1 MNLQSPTNTLP
12 PSLQIPKS
20 LLIIAKFVQFV
31 SHRLVV
37 LLAARLFTT
46 PIRFKMPKREL
57 PMEESSQKSRLF
69 IPEIKKEI
77 QVLSYGYSDKKVLL
91 AHGWSGRSTQLFM
104 IANRLLEK
112 GYMVI
117 SFDGPAHGKS
127 SGKTTNMVEYMTTIK
142 AINKEHGPFDAAV
155 GHSFGGMATVNTN
168 SETVIFNTIV
178 TIGSGDK
185 VEDILSNF
193 TNSLGL
199 TKSISKKLETYFESK
214 WNVKISDFAVYKAAK
229 KMKTPTL
236 VVHDMIDGD
245 VAVGCAQNIRQNIE
259 NGRLLITNGLG
270 HTKILRDK
278 KTTHKIVDFI
288 IKNSKKIK

>member
-1 MNLQSPTNTLP
+1 MILQSPTKTLP
-12 PSLQIPKS
+12 PSLQVPK
-20 LLIIAKFVQFV
+20 LVLIIVKMVQFL
-31 SHRLVV
+31 SHKLVV
-37 LLAARLFTT
+37 ALAAKLFTAPIKFKT
-46 PIRFKMPKREL
+46 PMREFA
-57 PMEESSQKSRLF
+57 MDESSQKSRLSV
-69 IPEIKKEI
+69 PEINKNI
-77 QVLSYGYSDKKVLL
+77 HVLSYGYSDKKVLL

-142 AINKEHGPFDAAV
+142 AINKEHGPFQAAV
-155 GHSFGGMATVNTN
+155 GHSFGGMAIVNTN
-168 SETVIFNTIV
+168 ADTSIFKTVV

-193 TNSLGL
+193 TNGLGL
-199 TKSISKKLETYFESK
+199 KKSISKKLETYFESK
-214 WNVKISDFAVYKAAK
+214 WNVKIKDFSVYKAAQ

-236 VVHDMIDGD
+236 VIHDILDGD
-245 VAVGCAQNIRQNIE
+245 VAVSCAQNIRQNSE

-288 IKNSKKIK
+288 TQNSKK